1 MTLEFRVPYDA
12 AETLSAQ
19 QNALVYLSGQNL
31 PLTVPILNP
40 VRFGNWT
47 VFSASFPFEA
57 GFTNGLTIAAVVNGT
72 GKFATD
78 DAVAAAT
85 LFGPGLILVN

>member
-1 MTLEFRVPYDA
+1 MTIEYQVPYDP
-12 AETLSAQ
+12 AEALSAQ

-40 VRFGNWT
+40 TRFGNVT
-47 VFSASFPFEA
+47 VFSAPFPFAA
-57 GFTNGLTIAAVVNGT
+57 GFANGLTIAAVVNGT

-78 DAVAAAT
+78 AEVAAAT
-85 LFGPGLILVN
+85 LYGPGLILVN